1 MTRWTGILAA
11 AITPFDAEGEIDFN
25 ALAVHLD
32 RLARAGCTG
41 VVMNAVSAE
50 GGSLTPDE
58 RAKAVACAVETLKG
72 RAVVIATAGSVG
84 DYETIGDIKAAEK
97 LGADGLMILAPFF
110 YRLSSSE
117 RVAYFERMGEI
128 SNLPYI
134 VYNTT
139 YTSPMLSLAEL
150 EGIAEKS
157 KTFVGVKEG
166 DQLQAS
172 EVVRRLSPGIAVY
185 TSRDSYI
192 NELGF
197 AGGAGAVTY
206 TSNVV
211 PELTVRLWDA
221 VAAKDAGT
229 ALVLQ
234 QRLNPF
240 AYGLVV
246 RSFPSAIKAAMR
258 EMGWDSGR
266 VRSPLS
272 EMTPPE
278 IARLRE
284 MLATV
289 YPSLPIA

>member
-1 MTRWTGILAA
+1 MTCWTGILAA
-11 AITPFDAEGEIDFN
+11 VITPFDADGDIDYK
-25 ALAVHLD
+25 ALATHLD
-32 RLARAGCTG
+32 RLARAGCAG
-41 VVMNAVSAE
+41 VVMNAVTAE

-58 RAKAVACAVETLKG
+58 RARAVDCAVETLKG
-72 RAVVIATAGSVG
+72 RSAVIATAGSVG
-84 DYETIGDIKAAEK
+84 DYETIGDIRAAQK

-110 YRLSSSE
+110 YRLNSAE
-117 RVAYFERMGEI
+117 RVAYFERMGKV
-128 SNLPYI
+128 SDLPYI

-139 YTSPMLSLAEL
+139 YTSPMLSVSEL

-172 EVVRRLSPGIAVY
+172 EVVRRLSPAIAVY

-192 NELGF
+192 SELGF

-211 PELTVRLWDA
+211 PELTVQLWNA
-221 VAAKDAGT
+221 VAAKNAEV
-229 ALVLQ
+229 ALALQ
-234 QRLNPF
+234 QKLNPF
-240 AYGLVV
+240 AYGLVM
-246 RSFPSAIKAAMR
+246 RSFPSALKATMR

-266 VRSPLS
+266 LRTPLS

-278 IARLRE
+278 IAQLRE
-284 MLATV
+284 MLSTV
-289 YPSLPIA
+289 YPSLPVA

>member
-11 AITPFDAEGEIDFN
+11 TITPFDAQGEIDYD
-25 ALAVHLD
+25 ALARHLD
-32 RLARAGCTG
+32 RMAAAGVAG
-41 VVMNAVSAE
+41 VVINAVTAE

-58 RAKAVACAVETLKG
+58 RAKTVACAVDTLKG
-72 RAVVIATAGSVG
+72 RVAVIATAGSVG
-84 DYETIGDIKAAEK
+84 DYETIGDIKAAAR

-110 YRLSSSE
+110 YRLSPSE
-117 RVAYFERMGEI
+117 RVAYFERMGQV
-128 SNLPYI
+128 SDLPYI

-139 YTSPMLSLAEL
+139 YTSPMLSIAEL

-157 KTFVGVKEG
+157 RTFVGVKEG

-172 EVVRRLSPGIAVY
+172 EVVRRLSPEVAVY

-206 TSNVV
+206 TSNIV
-211 PELTVRLWDA
+211 PELTVDLWNA
-221 VAAKDAGT
+221 VVAKDFAK
-229 ALVLQ
+229 ALELQ
-234 QRLNPF
+234 QKLNPF

-246 RSFPSAIKAAMR
+246 HSFPSALKAAMR
-258 EMGWDSGR
+258 EMGWDSGHL
-266 VRSPLS
+266 RSPFS
-272 EMTPPE
+272 PMTEAE

-284 MLATV
+284 LLGTV
-289 YPSLPIA
+289 YASLPVA

>member
-1 MTRWTGILAA
+1 MTRWPGILAA
-11 AITPFDAEGEIDFN
+11 AITPFDADREIDFD
-25 ALAVHLD
+25 ALAAHLD
-32 RLARAGCTG
+32 RLAKAGCTG

-84 DYETIGDIKAAEK
+84 DYETIADIKAAAK
-97 LGADGLMILAPFF
+97 LGVDGLMILAPFF
-110 YRLSSSE
+110 YRLTSAE
-117 RVAYFERMGEI
+117 KIAYFERMGHA
-128 SNLPYI
+128 SDLPYL

-139 YTSPMLSLAEL
+139 YTSPMLTVAEL

-157 KTFVGVKEG
+157 GTFVGVKEG

-172 EVVRRLSPGIAVY
+172 EVVRRLSPAIAVY

-211 PELTVRLWDA
+211 PELTVQLWNA
-221 VAAKDAGT
+221 IAGKDAET
-229 ALVLQ
+229 ALALQ
-234 QRLNPF
+234 QKLNPF

-266 VRSPLS
+266 LRSPLT

-278 IARLRE
+278 VARLRDI
-284 MLATV
+284 LATV
-289 YPSLPIA
+289 YPSLPVA